1 MFRKFFVSAFI
12 TVLLCASVEAQS
24 LKNKLTEF
32 GTGSEARI
40 SVKLKNKTSVSGFV
54 KEVNENSFVVVN
66 EQTNSAETI
75 DYKSVKKIKG
85 RNNLTGK
92 DLLAAWGLIG
102 VIAMIIFG
110 AN

>member
-1 MFRKFFVSAFI
+1 MFRKFFVLAFI
-12 TVLLCASVEAQS
+12 IVLSFASVEAQS
-24 LKNKLTEF
+24 LKNKLDEF
-32 GTGSEARI
+32 GTGNEARVK
-40 SVKLKNKTSVSGFV
+40 VKLKNKTSVSGFV
-54 KEVNENSFVVVN
+54 REVNENSFVVIN
-66 EQTNSAETI
+66 ERTNAAETI